1 MSILYYLMLCLG
13 ALIFVAAITNW
24 DWYFKQR
31 RAQTMIKLMGRNG
44 ARVLYAVL
52 GLLFV
57 VFAWMVLNGRI
68 DVG

>member
-44 ARVLYAVL
+44 ARILYAVL

>member
-1 MSILYYLMLCLG
+1 MSILYYLMLVLG
-13 ALIFVAAITNW
+13 ALIFIAAVTNW

-44 ARVLYAVL
+44 ARILYAVL

-57 VFAWMVLNGRI
+57 FFAWMVLNGRI